1 VATSHPPIPEPTTQL
16 PRTSSYIDYSALPY
30 SQVYVHFPPS
40 PTLTSTHVVDPPR
53 LYDRSPIVVAENSCA
68 MPQRGCP
75 GRTYATIDGVGRG
88 AIATGNAL
96 ALSSRAKFS
105 LAPPSPTRVPPLM
118 PDEHGSGSSSD
129 DSDAISPFPEPID
142 GLRSF
147 CHALCLPGQHAPT
160 CRAALHTRPSPR
172 DLDPSTQFL
181 PHPHV
186 SSRSSKPSLN
196 MKRQHSSTSRIGS
209 AFVSNWDNSS
219 CLEGF

>member
-1 VATSHPPIPEPTTQL
+1 M
-16 PRTSSYIDYSALPY
+16 
-30 SQVYVHFPPS
+30 HFPPS

-88 AIATGNAL
+88 GIHPGNAL
-96 ALSSRAKFS
+96 ALSSSAKFS
-105 LAPPSPTRVPPLM
+105 LAPPSPTRPPPLI

-129 DSDAISPFPEPID
+129 DSDAISPFPEPVD

-147 CHALCLPGQHAPT
+147 CHALCLPGQHAPA
-160 CRAALHTRPSPR
+160 CRAAHHARSSPR
-172 DLDPSTQFL
+172 DIDPPTQFL
-181 PHPHV
+181 PHPPV
-186 SSRSSKPSLN
+186 SPRSSKPSFN
-196 MKRQHSSTSRIGS
+196 TKKQHSSHSRVAS
-209 AFVSNWDNSS
+209 AFTSSWDTSS